1 MDHAA
6 FIEGIDGGM
15 VWGLDGD
22 AAEAAVGDGEE
33 GKAARYVG
41 SCHQA
46 KVYQSWNTTRCDC
59 KSQT

>member
-6 FIEGIDGGM
+6 FNKGVDGGM

-46 KVYQSWNTTRCDC
+46 KVYQGWKIIR
-59 KSQT
+59 

>member
-1 MDHAA
+1 MDHAT
-6 FIEGIDGGM
+6 FIEGVDGGM

-46 KVYQSWNTTRCDC
+46 KVYQGWKKRR
-59 KSQT
+59 

>member
-1 MDHAA
+1 MDLAA

-33 GKAARYVG
+33 RKVARDVG

-46 KVYQSWNTTRCDC
+46 KVYQGWKIIR
-59 KSQT
+59 